1 MTTIRMVED
10 EMTISSVG
18 VHPCFRRIIDIIR
31 EQFQSIDSADLI
43 RQRSESFKKVL
54 ADSLKSVGEIT
65 WSKGS
70 VFQNPALSDVP
81 AIFKLDGHA
90 ECDRTCQSNHRINF
104 VLCLNNRE
112 SIGTNF
118 LKLEIAALDS
128 IRNSRDN
135 SLYDENILGILLT
148 LDSSVLET
156 GNWDSSYAAASEYTF
171 AFKHAYKNLL
181 KSNILALQFHYI

>member
-1 MTTIRMVED
+1 MTAIRIVED
-10 EMTISSVG
+10 ELSISSVS
-18 VHPCFRRIIDIIR
+18 VNPCFRRMIDIIR
-31 EQFQSIDSADLI
+31 EQFQSIDSASLI

-54 ADSLKSVGEIT
+54 ADSFESVSEIT
-65 WSKGS
+65 WSKSS
-70 VFQNPALSDVP
+70 VFRNPAMSDVP

-90 ECDRTCQSNHRINF
+90 ECDRTCQTIHRINF

-118 LKLEIAALDS
+118 LKLEIAALDL

-156 GNWDSSYAAASEYTF
+156 GKWDSSYAAASEYTF

-181 KSNILALQFHYI
+181 NSNMLAMQFHYI